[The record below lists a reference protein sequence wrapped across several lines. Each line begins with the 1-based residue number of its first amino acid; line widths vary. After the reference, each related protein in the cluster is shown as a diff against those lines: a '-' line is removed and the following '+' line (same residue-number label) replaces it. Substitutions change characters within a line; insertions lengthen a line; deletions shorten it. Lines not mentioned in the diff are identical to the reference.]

1 MDDSFF
7 DICCLCESRLSRHV
21 TVTTQG
27 LATFR
32 SDLQEMDE
40 TQRTFD
46 DILTF
51 GVFYLIF
58 HLSITRSNLSITD
71 NNCQYI
77 EWHQVAGIH
86 FGHSC
91 YCTRPVLLSNSPSL
105 LFDSRIEREARQARF
120 GSFFGNF
127 SKRFSYK
134 SKQVPGAR
142 TWSLKSRNGWRATR
156 HWCTAFFFPFLSR
169 FPLGLMALWLSY
181 DNTVLKHC
189 MMFWYLDMLCYYC
202 CSLWFGVVACCCCGT
217 HLTVTIHQLQDIAS
231 ADADESLNIRQ
242 EADSTKRWIQN
253 QCTTYTSSRDFQ
265 RPYKF
270 WSQGP
275 KTLFR
280 IEVFGRTAALWDQV
294 WGNILSDRID
304 SQGNTSK
311 AIALIWK
318 WFHKTLGSLMEF
330 LVLFTLLHGTS
341 RLVWI

>member
-1 MDDSFF
+1 MHCLFSLFCLASLSDS
-7 DICCLCESRLSRHV
+7 
-21 TVTTQG
+21 
-27 LATFR
+27 A
-32 SDLQEMDE
+32 
-40 TQRTFD
+40 
-46 DILTF
+46 
-51 GVFYLIF
+51 
-58 HLSITRSNLSITD
+58 
-71 NNCQYI
+71 
-77 EWHQVAGIH
+77 
-86 FGHSC
+86 
-91 YCTRPVLLSNSPSL
+91 
-105 LFDSRIEREARQARF
+105 
-120 GSFFGNF
+120 NF
-127 SKRFSYK
+127 I
-134 SKQVPGAR
+134 VV
-142 TWSLKSRNGWRATR
+142 
-156 HWCTAFFFPFLSR
+156 
-169 FPLGLMALWLSY
+169 MALCLSY

-275 KTLFR
+275 KTLFK

-294 WGNILSDRID
+294 WSNILSDRID

-318 WFHKTLGSLMEF
+318 WYNLTVLSQNVGFFDGIFGTFHA
-330 LVLFTLLHGTS
+330 TS
-341 RLVWI
+341 RYFTIGLDIRSMIIWWFWRIWVLGIGMALGYCRIFIRVYIYIYMT